1 MEERVAKKDK
11 SFLQTLSAPGIILYY
26 NFTSVA
32 CLLFLTLNYS
42 LAVHRNFSLLSFGDE
57 AEEDEEE
64 IVVVSKVR
72 IQGSP
77 QDNLRGG

>member
-1 MEERVAKKDK
+1 MQKKAKIF
-11 SFLQTLSAPGIILYY
+11 SGHSVPSIILYY
-26 NFTSVA
+26 SFTSVA

-64 IVVVSKVR
+64 IAVVSKVH
-72 IQGSP
+72 IQYVP
-77 QDNLRGG
+77 